1 MRKYFFYSKID
12 SSKEPIFWCK
22 STNRLSAARKFA
34 IGKQLPLKEFLKIYS
49 VSK

>member
-1 MRKYFFYSKID
+1 MKSYFFYSKND
-12 SSKEPIFWCK
+12 TSKEPIFWCK

-34 IGKQLPLKEFLKIYS
+34 IGKQLSLKQFLKIYS